1 MTVAY
6 KDLQIYFNSV
16 GKKKIV
22 KNIFSN
28 ILISSAILCLFLIFV
43 FRINIDNLVASFL
56 YGYMGIVGVNL
67 LTAMYIKEDY
77 NKKNELSINNDLGDI
92 THNAGYGISPIIKKG
107 QAEPSFIEDNN
118 FLDSDIDEFLNN

>member
-6 KDLQIYFNSV
+6 KDLQIYFNSI
-16 GKKKIV
+16 GKKKII

-43 FRINIDNLVASFL
+43 FRINIDNLIASFL
-56 YGYMGIVGVNL
+56 YGYLGIVGFNL

-77 NKKNELSINNDLGDI
+77 TKKNELSINNDLGDI
-92 THNAGYGISPIIKKG
+92 TLNAGYGASPIIKRG
-107 QAEPSFIEDNN
+107 EAEPSFVEDDN
-118 FLDSDIDEFLNN
+118 FVDTDIDNFLNN